1 MYIYREF
8 SKLDICKDT
17 WRFPVKT
24 VLLRGVLKSSRHNP
38 ILNVI
43 LSMKFNVRKIFVRVF
58 YNYILDWTIWK
69 RKCGIFSFWT
79 LGCQCVPVPAEE
91 KMSSVYYSKYD
102 YNSTLKK
109 CDKLQILRAKMQHG
123 LGGLQPY
130 QFKNCWS

>member
-58 YNYILDWTIWK
+58 YNYILD
-69 RKCGIFSFWT
+69 
-79 LGCQCVPVPAEE
+79 
-91 KMSSVYYSKYD
+91 
-102 YNSTLKK
+102 
-109 CDKLQILRAKMQHG
+109 
-123 LGGLQPY
+123 
-130 QFKNCWS
+130 